1 MKKVM
6 LLVSENMCDVLQTA
20 LKDKYELLPCSD
32 PAAAREVLDQAPDAL
47 ILYLFLPGANSLI
60 FLRENAS
67 VLPPVVIALTNFFSN
82 FLLQELAMRGVSAVI
97 RIPFPPD
104 YLERQLTAL
113 L

>member
-20 LKDKYELLPCSD
+20 LKDKYRTLPCSD
-32 PAAAREVLDQAPDAL
+32 PTAGREVLDQAPDAL
-47 ILYLFLPGANSLI
+47 ILDLFLPGANSLI

-67 VLPPVVIALTNFFSN
+67 ALPPVIVVLTNFFSN

-104 YLERQLTAL
+104 YLERQPTAL